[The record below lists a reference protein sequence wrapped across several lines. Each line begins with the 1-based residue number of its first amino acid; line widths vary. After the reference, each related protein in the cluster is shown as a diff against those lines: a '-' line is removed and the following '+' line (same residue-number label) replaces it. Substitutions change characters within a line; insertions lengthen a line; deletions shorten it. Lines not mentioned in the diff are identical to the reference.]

1 MHAGRAARATGDP
14 LRTPGA
20 NVDPVS
26 ETFVTITTG
35 LDYSMLVVTAQAD
48 AAPAGC
54 LVGFSTQTSIDPP
67 RYLACLSDKNR
78 TLRVAMRAQ
87 TLGVHFLSDEQRE
100 LARLFGSETT
110 DEIDTF
116 SRCGWHPGPS
126 GTPILDDCRRWFVG
140 RILWRRKLGDHIG
153 FLLDPIAAHA
163 EGSAPTLLF
172 SQVSHL
178 DPGHAP

>member
-1 MHAGRAARATGDP
+1 MDG
-14 LRTPGA
+14 
-20 NVDPVS
+20 VS
-26 ETFVTITTG
+26 ETFVTITTA
-35 LDYSMLVVTAQAD
+35 LDYSILVVTARAD

-78 TLRVAMRAQ
+78 TLRVAMRAH
-87 TLGVHFLSDEQRE
+87 TLGVHLLNDQQLR

-110 DEIDTF
+110 DEIDSF
-116 SRCGWHPGPS
+116 SHCRWHPGPS
-126 GTPILDDCRRWFVG
+126 GTPILDDCGRWFVG

-153 FLLDPIAAHA
+153 FLLEPIAAQLD
-163 EGSAPTLLF
+163 ESCRPLLF

-178 DPGHAP
+178 EPGHAP